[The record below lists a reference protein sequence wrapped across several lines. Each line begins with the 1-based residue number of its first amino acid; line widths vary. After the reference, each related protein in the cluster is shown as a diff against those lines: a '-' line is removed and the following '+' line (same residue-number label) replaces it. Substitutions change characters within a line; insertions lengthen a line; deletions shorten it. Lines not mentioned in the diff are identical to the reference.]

1 MSIFQ
6 KPKIQQQKSHIP
18 RTEKDIQNKR
28 RKIDRNFILL
38 SLINGLIGCIIVTI
52 TNYDFTDSQICL
64 LGTILIIPSALYYST
79 KNQQLTDELKQLHN
93 NETSN
98 CTETQS

>member
-1 MSIFQ
+1 MNTIQ
-6 KPKIQQQKSHIP
+6 KPKIHNHKSHIP
-18 RTEKDIQNKR
+18 RTEKDIHNKR

-38 SLINGLIGCIIVTI
+38 SLLTRLIGCTIVTI
-52 TNYDFTDSQICL
+52 INYDFTDSQICL
-64 LGTILIIPSALYYST
+64 LGTILIIPCALYYST

-93 NETSN
+93 NETSK